1 MNNERS
7 RLVVVGGVAAGASA
21 AAKAR
26 RMSEEIDIVLLESG
40 PYISFANCGLPYYVG
55 GEIEN
60 RNKLFVAN
68 ARDFSARFNIDVR
81 TETTATKLDRKRQ
94 VVLTSDA
101 QGRERE
107 LAYDRLILATG
118 TEALRPPISG
128 LDADSIFTVRT
139 VPDVDG
145 IVAHLSSLNVTRTG
159 KTCEPEPSARALV
172 IGAGYIGLETA
183 EQLQRLGLSVT
194 VMELADQV
202 MSTLDS

>member
-94 VVLTSDA
+94 VVLTLDA

-118 TEALRPPISG
+118 TEALRPPIPG
-128 LDADSIFTVRT
+128 VWTLI
-139 VPDVDG
+139 P
-145 IVAHLSSLNVTRTG
+145 SSL
-159 KTCEPEPSARALV
+159 
-172 IGAGYIGLETA
+172 YGLCRM
-183 EQLQRLGLSVT
+183 LMGSSLI
-194 VMELADQV
+194 
-202 MSTLDS
+202 